1 MKRAMARIRRLG
13 LRRTGQLAALPLAL
27 IAALFFAPA
36 ALADSGV
43 LIPSDREAPDLAI
56 LSLTEMEVDIHID
69 NGDARVWVRQV
80 FTNHTNRPEEGNYVF
95 ALPSGTQ
102 VSDFA
107 VWDGPVRI
115 PAVILERK
123 RAEAIYQELKNQ
135 AIDPGLLEQG
145 ERTEDDA
152 RRNSLFSAHI
162 VPIPAYG
169 TKRLEIEYHQRIRLV
184 MRKSYF
190 LLPLKPDAYATQ
202 HVAHLTIHFELK
214 SAAAIKDFAL
224 QGKSLPLKVEQ
235 QDDHAVRGSI
245 DLSKSDLN
253 EDFAA
258 TWGLN
263 ETGNALQVIT
273 YRDPNA
279 QIVGPSLEAPETPAP
294 GQESFKSKRKQR
306 APTQSGFF
314 EATAQLT
321 APSTVQAQSG
331 APRPR
336 TVIVLMDT
344 SLSMQWEKLER
355 SYAAA
360 AKALESLHPQDRFNL
375 LLFNT
380 RVDSFRP
387 QPVAADTATEMA
399 AMNWLRSSQLR
410 GGTDLQ
416 KALDA
421 GLTQAE
427 GQGSALVL
435 LTDGGADR
443 GLVSTGKLSAWYAAR
458 WQQIP
463 ADRRPKTDIFAVG
476 DDANLPL
483 LRLLARNDGVLES
496 VLSSEPVD
504 FKLSTFLSEMGQ
516 SPIGDLHLTVS
527 PQAAVDK
534 VYALDDA
541 VFDGGEADWVG
552 QYLKPVKNATF
563 RVDGQQEGRPIR
575 ADVKAPLPAENL
587 EHDQLPRLWAGARVQ
602 ALLEQFDRDGE
613 TEAAIDEII
622 RLARKYKFVTPYTS
636 FLAAPRALLRPRVI
650 RPGDPVLRIH
660 TDPAIV
666 SVIALFPF
674 GLEKPLRY
682 LAGEDVWQTRF
693 LAPTEM
699 TDGNYQVRLVLRD
712 KDGEVYREDKSFVI
726 ASKPPTVNVHLER
739 TRYRA
744 GETVPLTVHASES
757 TRTLTARLE
766 GLAPVSLRWNPEAAA
781 STGQLLL
788 PPGLPPG
795 DYVLTV
801 TAEDVAHNLGS
812 QEVHIEVVP

>member
-1 MKRAMARIRRLG
+1 MKQAFGRVQWVYVL
-13 LRRTGQLAALPLAL
+13 LAALLLAPLTAM
-27 IAALFFAPA
+27 
-36 ALADSGV
+36 ADSGV
-43 LIPSDREAPDLAI
+43 LIPSDRDAPDSSI

-80 FTNHTNRPEEGNYVF
+80 FTNHTGRPEEGNYVF

-135 AIDPGLLEQG
+135 AIDPGLLQQG

-169 TKRLEIEYHQRIRLV
+169 TKRLEIEYHQRIRV
-184 MRKSYF
+184 VARKSYF

-202 HVAHLTIHFELK
+202 RVEHLTIHFELK
-214 SAAAIKDFAL
+214 SGAEIKDFAA
-224 QGKSLPLKVEQ
+224 QAKSLPFNVDQ

-245 DLSKSDLN
+245 VLTNTDLT

-258 TWGLN
+258 TWGVN
-263 ETGNALQVIT
+263 ETGNALEVIA

-279 QIVGPSLEAPETPAP
+279 QTAGPSLEAPETPAP
-294 GQESFKSKRKQR
+294 GQGSLKSKHKQK
-306 APTQSGFF
+306 PPPLPGFF

-321 APSTVQAQSG
+321 APSAAAAQS
-331 APRPR
+331 ATPPPR

-344 SLSMQWEKLER
+344 SLSMQWEKLEH

-380 RVDSFRP
+380 RVDNFRP
-387 QPVAADTATEMA
+387 QPVAADTATVMA
-399 AMNWLRSSQLR
+399 AMDWLRKSQLR

-427 GQGSALVL
+427 GPGSALVL

-443 GLVSTGKLSAWYAAR
+443 GLVSTSKLSSWYASR

-516 SPIGDLHLTVS
+516 SPIGDLRLTVS

-552 QYLKPVKNATF
+552 QYLKPVKSAAF
-563 RVDGQQEGRPIR
+563 HLDGRQQGQPIR
-575 ADVKAPLPAENL
+575 ADAKAQLPAQDL

-602 ALLEQFDRDGE
+602 ALLEQIDREGE
-613 TEAAIDEII
+613 TEAAIGEII

-693 LAPTEM
+693 LAPPEM
-699 TDGNYQVRLVLRD
+699 TDGTYQVRLVLRD
-712 KDGEVYREDKSFVI
+712 KDGQVYREEKSFVI
-726 ASKPPTVNVHLER
+726 ASTPPTVNLHLDR
-739 TRYRA
+739 TRYRP

-766 GLAPVSLRWNPEAAA
+766 GLAPVNLRWNSQAAA
-781 STGQLLL
+781 STGQLFL

-812 QEVHIEVVP
+812 REVHIEVVP